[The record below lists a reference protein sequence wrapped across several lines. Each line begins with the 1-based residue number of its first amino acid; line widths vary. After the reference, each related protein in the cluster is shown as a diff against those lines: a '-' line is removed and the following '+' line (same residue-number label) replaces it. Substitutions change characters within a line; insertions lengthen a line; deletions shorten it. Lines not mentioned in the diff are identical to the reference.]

1 MWTNSE
7 NTLLVGEQP
16 IMSFDGVADSG
27 SVETRLRDILS
38 SSKAAKTEEDK
49 KAEKANVKAPKKEKK
64 VKTTDKENTEE
75 AKPLTMRQKVEAY
88 YAGQK

>member
-1 MWTNSE
+1 WTNSE

-38 SSKAAKTEEDK
+38 NSKAAKMEEEK
-49 KAEKANVKAPKKEKK
+49 KAEKANVKTAKKEKK
-64 VKTTDKENTEE
+64 VKTSDKEHTEE
-75 AKPLTMRQKVEAY
+75 TKPLTMRQKVEAY